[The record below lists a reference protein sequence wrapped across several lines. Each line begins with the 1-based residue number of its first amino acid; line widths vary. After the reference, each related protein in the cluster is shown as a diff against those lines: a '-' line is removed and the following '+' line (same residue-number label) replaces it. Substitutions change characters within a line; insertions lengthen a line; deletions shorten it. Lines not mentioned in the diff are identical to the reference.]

1 MGCSLRSYIFLV
13 FVVSFFSL
21 CSGEDGDV
29 VEVKSGVYSVGADD
43 EELVKKGWSQ
53 SGDTVRVKRFS
64 IDKFPVTNF
73 RFRAFVRATK
83 YKTEAEDFGW
93 SFVFSRALSAE
104 MNNASEH
111 IQDAPWWKAVQGA
124 YWRQPEGKGSSITQV
139 LQYPVVHVSKRDA
152 EAFCKWEGKR
162 LATEHEWEVAA
173 RGGYED
179 GELPWAKD
187 MEQSAKHSSHLNS
200 WHGRFPDGEELVDGF
215 MRTSPVDAFPPQNS
229 LGLHDMLGNVW
240 EWTSSTMK
248 GVCLFSRI
256 LYRCPGGSE

>member
-111 IQDAPWWKAVQGA
+111 IQVQL
-124 YWRQPEGKGSSITQV
+124 PPSEF
-139 LQYPVVHVSKRDA
+139 A
-152 EAFCKWEGKR
+152 E
-162 LATEHEWEVAA
+162 L
-173 RGGYED
+173 
-179 GELPWAKD
+179 
-187 MEQSAKHSSHLNS
+187 
-200 WHGRFPDGEELVDGF
+200 
-215 MRTSPVDAFPPQNS
+215 
-229 LGLHDMLGNVW
+229 
-240 EWTSSTMK
+240 
-248 GVCLFSRI
+248 
-256 LYRCPGGSE
+256 